1 MKNNK
6 VIRGQTRPVLLLKA
20 KSKKLIHGQARC
32 LLLQQRK
39 KLTPGVLKG
48 AMGMMGVGTMLARLL
63 GANQVPQVEIKN
75 LLGTSQNMVM
85 IMLDMVGVDL
95 DVGIV
100 AEVGEGLGTVDLHGM
115 EEATQMM
122 DQVEEGLKIS
132 GTVGI
137 PMVAEEGVEA
147 ALVEVI
153 AIKAT
158 TLGQEMGM
166 VSVGA
171 LAGETEA
178 VVVVTETMEMTTM
191 REGPPVKTEVVA
203 GLTLLP
209 GMLIKREA
217 LKRINLSQ
225 RASPAGGVATTIAG
239 ELQNHLVEMIRQ
251 ERRTETTPGVKTS
264 HPLAMDPLSWVSGL
278 LLLAALQLVEELL
291 AMDPLSWVS
300 GVLLLATLLLV
311 LEDPQAK
318 EEDHGE
324 RAMKIAGIR
333 QKEPEAQ
340 KVVQRRKDPGTR
352 PKGAGAKVAV
362 AAVPGTRRPVADG
375 TATRAGMPAMVVA
388 VGGKLVPESAVP
400 DFGVYIRVSAIA
412 RLSALATCAGWFH
425 WPCNLNL

>member
-1 MKNNK
+1 MKNKK

-48 AMGMMGVGTMLARLL
+48 AMGMMGVGTMLAHLL

-191 REGPPVKTEVVA
+191 REGPPVKTAVVA
-203 GLTLLP
+203 GLTLLL

-217 LKRINLSQ
+217 LKTINLSQ
-225 RASPAGGVATTIAG
+225 RASPAGGVTTTVAG
-239 ELQNHLVEMIRQ
+239 ELQNHLVVMIRQ
-251 ERRTETTPGVKTS
+251 ERRMETTPGVKTS
-264 HPLAMDPLSWVSGL
+264 HFLAMDPLSWASGL
-278 LLLAALQLVEELL
+278 LLAA
-291 AMDPLSWVS
+291 PP
-300 GVLLLATLLLV
+300 LV
-311 LEDPQAK
+311 LQDLQA

-324 RAMKIAGIR
+324 RAMKIAGIL
-333 QKEPEAQ
+333 QKELEAQ
-340 KVVQRRKDPGTR
+340 KVVRRRKDPGTR
-352 PKGAGAKVAV
+352 LKGAGAKAEV
-362 AAVPGTRRPVADG
+362 AAVLGTRWPVADG
-375 TATRAGMPAMVVA
+375 TATRARMPAMVVA
-388 VGGKLVPESAVP
+388 VGGKLVPKSAVP
-400 DFGVYIRVSAIA
+400 DFGVYIRVSAMQV
-412 RLSALATCAGWFH
+412 SAL
-425 WPCNLNL
+425 

>member
-1 MKNNK
+1 MAGTQRRKSLPVTLGQNGRMLHQVKNNK
-6 VIRGQTRPVLLLKA
+6 VIRGQAILVLLLKA
-20 KSKKLIHGQARC
+20 KNKKLIRGQARC
-32 LLLQQRK
+32 LLPQQRK
-39 KLTPGVLKG
+39 KLTLGVLKG

-75 LLGTSQNMVM
+75 LLGTSQSLVM

-100 AEVGEGLGTVDLHGM
+100 AEVEEGLGTVDLHGM

-122 DQVEEGLKIS
+122 DQVEEGLKIT
-132 GTVGI
+132 GTGGI
-137 PMVAEEGVEA
+137 PMVAEEGVED

-153 AIKAT
+153 AIKVT

-166 VSVGA
+166 VAVGA

-217 LKRINLSQ
+217 LKKIKLSQ
-225 RASPAGGVATTIAG
+225 KASPAGGVTTMIAG

-264 HPLAMDPLSWVSGL
+264 HLLAMDPLSWVSGL
-278 LLLAALQLVEELL
+278 LLAAPQLVEELL
-291 AMDPLSWVS
+291 AMGPLSWVS
-300 GVLLLATLLLV
+300 GVLLLATLPLV
-311 LEDPQAK
+311 LEDPQA

-333 QKEPEAQ
+333 QKELEAQ
-340 KVVQRRKDPGTR
+340 KVVRRRKDPGTR
-352 PKGAGAKVAV
+352 PKGVGAKAVAV
-362 AAVPGTRRPVADG
+362 AVPGTRRPVVDG
-375 TATRAGMPAMVVA
+375 TATRAGMPAIAV
-388 VGGKLVPESAVP
+388 VGGKLVPGSAVP
-400 DFGVYIRVSAIA
+400 DFGVYIR
-412 RLSALATCAGWFH
+412 G
-425 WPCNLNL
+425 